1 MTDPGHAQRQE
12 TAAVVLYWMQR
23 RGMTRQIFADR
34 MGKSLSWVDK
44 IRAGDRR
51 LDRPSVLRQIA
62 SVLDVPLAVLI
73 DPEEAERQRAC
84 PDDREINDIRQAL
97 RRYDAVTNVFR
108 PDGDVLPEPNLA
120 KLERS
125 VRFGW
130 MAFQA
135 SNYQVVGAAGSSRR
149 PPTFPMAI

>member
-1 MTDPGHAQRQE
+1 MTDPDHAQRQE

-23 RGMTRQIFADR
+23 RGLTRKIFADR

-44 IRAGDRR
+44 IRAGDRQ
-51 LDRPSVLRQIA
+51 LDRLSVLRQIA
-62 SVLDVPLAVLI
+62 RVLDIPLAVLV
-73 DPEEAERQRAC
+73 DPDEAERQRTC
-84 PDDREINDIRQAL
+84 PDDREIDAIRHAL
-97 RRYDAVTNVFR
+97 RRYDAITNVFR
-108 PDGDVLPEPNLA
+108 PNGDVLPEPDLD

-135 SNYQVVGAAGSSRR
+135 RSSANYWPTSSMTPRRRSGS
-149 PPTFPMAI
+149 